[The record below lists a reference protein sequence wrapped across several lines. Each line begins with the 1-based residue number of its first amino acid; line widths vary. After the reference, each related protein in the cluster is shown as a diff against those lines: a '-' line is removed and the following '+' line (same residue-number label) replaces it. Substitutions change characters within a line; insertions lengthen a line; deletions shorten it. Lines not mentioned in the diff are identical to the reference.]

1 MKFKIGDKV
10 TVVTYDGAAPDAK
23 YPGVYTIES
32 VGQVHGEPCAWLAE
46 ISDCR
51 ERIRMMSSLR
61 LVGDKSNKKEVTTM
75 TPKLYT
81 KIPVQVEAIEFVYN
95 EEGFRAL
102 KEFCGASLGDVR
114 KARHPGAKGEAEIK
128 TLEDGKELKVKH
140 IATEGDFIVK
150 GIAGEFWAVKPE
162 IFKQTYKASGE
173 S

>member
-1 MKFKIGDKV
+1 MKFKLGDKV
-10 TVVTYDGAAPDAK
+10 TALCADGTPSK
-23 YPGVYTIES
+23 QYPGVYT
-32 VGQVHGEPCAWLAE
+32 VDGTGYVNGEPCAWLEE
-46 ISDCR
+46 IVDYR
-51 ERIRMMSSLR
+51 ERIHMMSR
-61 LVGDKSNKKEVTTM
+61 LQLVENNKKEVTKM

-102 KEFCGASLGDVR
+102 KEFCGAALGNVR
-114 KARHPGAKGEAEIK
+114 KARHPDAKGEAELG
-128 TLEDGKELKVKH
+128 TLEDGTVLKVKH

-162 IFKQTYKASGE
+162 IFKQTYKASVE